1 MEEESHLRLMA
12 CPIVNENGAD
22 EYCSSVAARP
32 GGVPFAGGS
41 DPDDA
46 TAGKPCCYRYHL
58 SAPQLSNQW
67 P

>member
-12 CPIVNENGAD
+12 CPIDNVNGAY

-32 GGVPFAGGS
+32 GGVPFAGGGGGGE
-41 DPDDA
+41 PKDA
-46 TAGKPCCYRYHL
+46 TAGK
-58 SAPQLSNQW
+58 PQLSNQW